1 MLTRYAAIIL
11 TSAFFLVAPSVAQ
24 AQNRWSLELLPGV
37 AFATE
42 DAGQAEIDFGVGAD
56 ATIGYRVMPHLSVY
70 GGWGWREFGAH
81 SSFSRSDVDLAETG
95 YLFGLRFEHPMG
107 DDDAPELVV
116 RLGGTYNHLE
126 IEDGDGAIV
135 SDSGH
140 GLGFEV
146 GAGVAFR
153 LGDRWRVTPGV
164 RFRSTEREFDELG
177 VTVPAP
183 LRYMAIDLAFS
194 RRF

>member
-1 MLTRYAAIIL
+1 MLTRHAALIL
-11 TSAFFLVAPSVAQ
+11 TSVFFVVAPSTAQ
-24 AQNRWSLELLPGV
+24 AQERWSLELLPGV

-42 DAGQAEIDFGVGAD
+42 DVGQAEVDFGVGAD
-56 ATIGYRVMPHLSVY
+56 ATIGYRVMPHVSLY
-70 GGWGWREFGAH
+70 GGWGWREFGADTP
-81 SSFSRSDVDLAETG
+81 FAGTDIDITETG

-107 DDDAPELVV
+107 ADNSPELVV

-126 IEDGDGAIV
+126 VEDGGGIV
-135 SDSGH
+135 IDSGH

-153 LGDRWRVTPGV
+153 LGERWHVTPGV
-164 RFRSTEREFDELG
+164 RFRSTKREFDVQG
-177 VTVPAP
+177 VTIPAP
-183 LRYMAIDLAFS
+183 LRYVAVDVAFS

>member
-11 TSAFFLVAPSVAQ
+11 TSASFLVAPSVAQ

-56 ATIGYRVMPHLSVY
+56 ATIGYRVMPHLSIY
-70 GGWGWREFGAH
+70 GGWGWREFGADT
-81 SSFSRSDVDLAETG
+81 SFPGSDVDLTETG

-107 DDDAPELVV
+107 DDDAPELIV

-126 IEDGDGAIV
+126 IEEDGGIV

-164 RFRSTEREFDELG
+164 RFRSTEREFEALG
-177 VTVPAP
+177 VAIPAP
-183 LRYMAIDLAFS
+183 LRYVAIDVAFS